1 LTEPNNGLPGRH
13 ILIVE
18 DELLIAWSIKAIV
31 ESLGCVVLGPVSSV
45 NDAFELLRSN
55 VPDAALLDVN
65 LHGESVMPLAEECQ
79 LRKIPFA
86 LVTGYGRLRLSDS
99 LLNAAVRVRKP
110 FNTDDV
116 AKALASVVRTATD
129 QSRA

>member
-1 LTEPNNGLPGRH
+1 MPEPNNDLVGRH

-31 ESLGCVVLGPVSSV
+31 ESLGCAVLGPVSSV
-45 NDAFELLRSN
+45 DAAFELLRNN

-65 LHGESVMPLAEECQ
+65 LQGESVMPLAEECQ

-86 LVTGYGRLRLSDS
+86 IVTGYGRLRLSDS
-99 LLNAAVRVRKP
+99 LLNTAVRVRKP
-110 FNTDDV
+110 FNKDDV
-116 AKALASVVRTATD
+116 ANALCSVIMPGG
-129 QSRA
+129 